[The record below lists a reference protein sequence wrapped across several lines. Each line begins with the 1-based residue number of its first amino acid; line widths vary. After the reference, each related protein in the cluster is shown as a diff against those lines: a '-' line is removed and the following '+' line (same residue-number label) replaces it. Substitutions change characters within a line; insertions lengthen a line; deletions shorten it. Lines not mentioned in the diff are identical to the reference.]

1 MSAADAEG
9 LTADEMLARCEA
21 PVAAIANAVRRNLLA
36 LLPGVTEEADPAANV
51 IGYGFG
57 PGYKHL
63 VCTLIL
69 SRKGVKLGFYRGA
82 ELPDPHALLTGSGKV
97 HRYVEIASPEAA
109 DDPRLEELIRAA
121 AAAWRARSA

>member
-1 MSAADAEG
+1 MSGPGSLEVDN
-9 LTADEMLARCEA
+9 LLARCEA
-21 PVAAIANAVRRNLLA
+21 PVAAIAEAVRRRLLA
-36 LLPGVTEEADPAANV
+36 LLPGATEEADPAANV

-63 VCTLIL
+63 ICTLIL
-69 SRKGVKLGFYRGA
+69 SKKGVKLGFYRGA
-82 ELPDPHALLTGSGKV
+82 GLPDPHGLLGGSGKV

-121 AAAWRARSA
+121 AIAYRAR